1 MASKLIENII
11 KDNMMDYSS
20 YVLLNRALPS
30 LEDGMKPVHRRILFA
45 MHKEKATKLTKSANI
60 NGAVMKYHPHGDSYP
75 TIVNM
80 TQIDRHNTPFIEGK
94 GNFGQATSRDLDYGA
109 MRYTEV
115 KLSPMAID
123 SMQNFDKDIVDFIP
137 NYDGTLTMP
146 KHLPVRFP
154 NVLVM
159 ANEGIGVGMSSNTP
173 SFNLK
178 EVCEAT
184 EHYIQTGEHIELT
197 PDFATG
203 GFIVV
208 TDEEIAKMNQSG
220 RGSVTLRS
228 DMKVIAKN
236 KIEVTEIPFNTTREA
251 IIEKIIGYAKDGK
264 LPVANVQDL
273 TGFDGQ
279 RILITAKRGTDIEK
293 LQKDLYKLTPLET
306 TYTSNMNILVDGLP
320 KVLGTHEIIEK
331 WVVWR
336 SDCIKRGISYDIKQL
351 EKKLHILYG
360 MRSILSNLDR
370 VIEIIRFEEEEQI
383 DPMLMKEFNLTEQ
396 QSVEISKM
404 RLRDI
409 SKKNIE
415 KKIQEIADLERKLA
429 MYTYVLNHKEEI
441 DKVVVNGL
449 RNSVKTFG
457 KDRKTK
463 IIKN

>member
-1 MASKLIENII
+1 MMKKVETII
-11 KDNMMDYSS
+11 KDNMMSYSA
-20 YVLLNRALPS
+20 YVLLHRALPS
-30 LEDGMKPVHRRILFA
+30 LEDGLKISHRRILWA
-45 MHKEKATKLTKSANI
+45 MHKEKATRFVKSANLC
-60 NGAVMKYHPHGDSYP
+60 GSTTAYHPHGDVYP
-75 TIVNM
+75 TLVNL
-80 TQIDRHNTPFIEGK
+80 TQTDRHLSPFIIGK
-94 GNFGQATSRDLDYGA
+94 GNFGQKTSRDLQEGA
-109 MRYTEV
+109 SRYTEA
-115 KLSPMAID
+115 KLSPLAID
-123 SMQNFDKDIVDFIP
+123 SMQNFDKDIVDFVP
-137 NYDGTLTMP
+137 NYDGTLSMP
-146 KHLPVRFP
+146 VHLPVRFP
-154 NVLVM
+154 NILTM

-184 EHYIQTGEHIELT
+184 EHYINTGEHIELI

-203 GFIVV
+203 GFIEVI
-208 TDEEIAKMNQSG
+208 DEEINKMNKTG
-220 RGSVTLRS
+220 KGSVKLRS
-228 DMKVIAKN
+228 NMSVVGKN
-236 KIEVTEIPFNTTREA
+236 QLEVTEIPYTTTREA
-251 IIEKIIGYAKDGK
+251 IIEKIIDLTKQGK
-264 LPVANVQDL
+264 LPVSNVQDL
-273 TGFDGQ
+273 TGLKGQ
-279 RILITAKRGTDIEK
+279 RILITAKRGTDIEE

-336 SDCIKRGISYDIKQL
+336 SECIKRGISYDIKQL

-370 VIEIIRFEEEEQI
+370 VIEIIRFEEEERI